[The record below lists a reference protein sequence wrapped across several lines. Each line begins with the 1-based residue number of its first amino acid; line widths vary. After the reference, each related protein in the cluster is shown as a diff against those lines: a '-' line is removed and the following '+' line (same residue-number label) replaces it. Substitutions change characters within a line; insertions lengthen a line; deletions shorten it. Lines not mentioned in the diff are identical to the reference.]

1 MGTSLREI
9 YQQLKRLENTPSTN
23 EKIDLLKEYLKNPIF
38 CRICWCT
45 YTSTLSYNIQSFPTF
60 SKVQGF
66 ADKGWEHILP
76 ILKQLS
82 EQQGADNAIKLKLF
96 LASSIDSETYDV
108 VERIC
113 NKDLKCGIAARTINK
128 ARPNTIKIW
137 SYKRCA
143 TSKHMENIV
152 FEPYAI
158 AQCKAD
164 GSFANCFIKEDNSI
178 SFFSRKGSPIKCM
191 ESLKSRMRHQKEVLK
206 FGRPRGITHSKD
218 FERIQ
223 GKVYQGEIRF
233 FNEDGSIMPRKQGN
247 GLVTKAIK
255 GTLDTDTAK
264 RAFFTT
270 WIAVPINEFF
280 NGEATQSYSD
290 AFFQASSLVNRVACN
305 RTVQLVKFENVK
317 SLEEVYSFYRRMR
330 AEGEEGAIIKNVSGV
345 WEDNQEGSR
354 DDIKIKHSFS
364 CEVRVVGWN
373 YGAKGSKYE
382 NCMGSVIVESECGK
396 LRCNVSGFTDEE
408 REIEW
413 DMSIDTIITV
423 EAESIISSKSK
434 DSYSL
439 YTPSFVEFRED
450 RSEAD
455 TLERIIEQCDSS
467 KRLRRTKS

>member
-82 EQQGADNAIKLKLF
+82 EQQGADNAIKAKLF
-96 LASSIDSETYDV
+96 LASSIDAETYDV

-128 ARPNTIKIW
+128 ARPNTVKIW

-143 TSKHMENIV
+143 TSKHIDNIV

-164 GSFANCFIKEDNSI
+164 GSFANCFIKDDNSI
-178 SFFSRKGSPIKCM
+178 SFFSRKGSPIRCL
-191 ESLKSRMRHQKEVLK
+191 EHLKSRMKHLPAKLK
-206 FGRPRGITHSKD
+206 FGRPRGVIHAKP
-218 FERIQ
+218 FEKLTD
-223 GKVYQGEIRF
+223 KVYQGEIRF
-233 FNEDGSIMPRKQGN
+233 FNPDGTIMPRKQGN

-255 GTLDTDTAK
+255 GTLDAATAK

-270 WIAVPINEFF
+270 WIAVPIDEFF

-290 AFFQASSLVNRVACN
+290 AFYQASCLVHRIASS

-317 SLEEVYSFYRRMR
+317 SLEEAYSFYRKMR
-330 AEGEEGAIIKNVSGV
+330 SEGEEGAIIKNLSGI

-354 DDIKIKHSFS
+354 DDIKIKHSFE
-364 CEVRVVGWN
+364 CDLKVVGWN
-373 YGAKGSKYE
+373 YGKKGGRFE
-382 NCMGSVIVESECGK
+382 NTVGSIDFESECGK
-396 LRCNVSGFTDEE
+396 LKVNVSGLLDSE
-408 REIEW
+408 REWDW
-413 DMSIDTIITV
+413 DMMVGTVCTV
-423 EAESIISSKSK
+423 EAESVITSKSK
-434 DSYSL
+434 STYSL
-439 YTPSFVEFRED
+439 YTPSFIEPRED
-450 RSEAD
+450 KDVAN
-455 TLERIIEQCDSS
+455 TLEEIIEIAEES
-467 KRLRRTKS
+467 KTTRRRKA